1 MNSRMKPEPF
11 DRTRFLEF
19 LEKECGILPGDA
31 VLVGV
36 SGGADSLF
44 LLWHL
49 HENGFRTTAATFN
62 HQLRPSAADEAEF
75 VRRTCI
81 EWSVPFLG
89 GTQDVMS
96 YARQRNLST
105 EEAARECRYRFLFAA
120 AEKIGAAAVATGH
133 HADDQ
138 AETVLMHFIRGSG
151 LDGLAG
157 MRPRTFFP
165 QWSKTIPLV
174 RPILPISRTE
184 IESWCLEKGLQPV
197 SDESNMDI
205 NYFRNRLRNR
215 LIPLLE
221 AEYNPQIRKNI
232 NKTARVIQTDLD
244 WIDDLINQ
252 SWEKVVLPDLSD
264 ESRIVLNRSLFL
276 ELHPA
281 EQARILRKAAFGLRR
296 DARDFGFD
304 AVESGLAFFRNAKR
318 VDQISFPEKLKLL
331 RENEL
336 LIIACENTLL
346 NFEKYPQL
354 ENEDAVIPL
363 QEGQP
368 VHIGSWIFNAERRIV
383 QQGAFSDLLRLSKEG
398 PYCCLMDSEKVLPP
412 ITIRCAKK
420 GERFAPIGMNGKSQK
435 LSDFWINRKLPRQLR
450 SLYPV
455 IADRERI
462 LWIPGFQS
470 ADPCKITPETVEV
483 LFIQAILTE

>member
-1 MNSRMKPEPF
+1 MKPEPF
-11 DRTRFLEF
+11 DRIRFLEF
-19 LEKECGILPGDA
+19 LEKECGIIPGDSI
-31 VLVGV
+31 LVGV
-36 SGGADSLF
+36 SGGADSLY

-49 HENGFRTTAATFN
+49 QENGFRTTAATFN
-62 HQLRPSAADEAEF
+62 HQLRPSAADEVEF
-75 VRRTCI
+75 VRRICI
-81 EWSVPFLG
+81 EWSVPYLS
-89 GTQDVMS
+89 GTQDVLS
-96 YARQRNLST
+96 YARKQKLST
-105 EEAARECRYRFLFAA
+105 EEAARECRYRFLFDV

-138 AETVLMHFIRGSG
+138 AETVLMHFLRGSG
-151 LDGLAG
+151 PDGLAG

-174 RPILPISRTE
+174 RPILPISRME
-184 IESWCLEKGLQPV
+184 IESWCREKGLQPV
-197 SDESNMDI
+197 NDESNID
-205 NYFRNRLRNR
+205 NHYFRNRLRNR

-221 AEYNPQIRKNI
+221 AEYNPQVRKNI

-252 SWEKVVLPDLSD
+252 SWGKVVLPDLSN
-264 ESRIVLNRSLFL
+264 ESRVVLNRNLFL

-281 EQARILRKAAFGLRR
+281 EQARILRKAAFGLRP

-304 AVESGLAFFRNAKR
+304 AIESGLTFFRNAKR

-336 LIIACENTLL
+336 LIVACEDAPL

-354 ENEDAVIPL
+354 ENENAAIHL

-368 VHIGSWIFNAERRIV
+368 VRIGPWVFNAERKII
-383 QQGAFSDLLRLSKEG
+383 QPGTFSDLLRMSKED
-398 PYCCLMDSEKVLPP
+398 PFCCLMDYEKISPP
-412 ITIRCAKK
+412 IIIRCAKK

-470 ADPCKITPETVEV
+470 AEAGKITPETVEV
-483 LFIQAILTE
+483 LYIQAVLTE

>member
-1 MNSRMKPEPF
+1 MKPEPF
-11 DRTRFLEF
+11 DRIRFLEF
-19 LEKECGILPGDA
+19 LEKECGIIPGDSI
-31 VLVGV
+31 LVGV
-36 SGGADSLF
+36 SGGADSLY

-49 HENGFRTTAATFN
+49 QENGFRTTAATFN
-62 HQLRPSAADEAEF
+62 HQLRPSAADEVEF
-75 VRRTCI
+75 VQRICI
-81 EWSVPFLG
+81 EWSVPYLS
-89 GTQDVMS
+89 GTQDVLS
-96 YARQRNLST
+96 YARKQKLST
-105 EEAARECRYRFLFAA
+105 EEAARECRYRFLFDV

-138 AETVLMHFIRGSG
+138 AETVLMHFLRGSG
-151 LDGLAG
+151 PGGLAG

-184 IESWCLEKGLQPV
+184 IESWCREKGLQPV
-197 SDESNMDI
+197 NDESNMD
-205 NYFRNRLRNR
+205 NHYFRNRLRNR

-221 AEYNPQIRKNI
+221 AEYNPQVRKNI

-252 SWEKVVLPDLSD
+252 SWEKVVLPDLSN
-264 ESRIVLNRSLFL
+264 ESRVVLNRNLFL

-304 AVESGLAFFRNAKR
+304 AVESGLTFFRNAKR

-336 LIIACENTLL
+336 LIVACEDAPLD
-346 NFEKYPQL
+346 FEKYPQL
-354 ENEDAVIPL
+354 ENENAAIHL

-368 VHIGSWIFNAERRIV
+368 VRIGPWVFNAERKII
-383 QQGAFSDLLRLSKEG
+383 QPGTFSDLLRLSKED
-398 PYCCLMDSEKVLPP
+398 PFCCLMDYEKISPP
-412 ITIRCAKK
+412 IIIRCAKK

-470 ADPCKITPETVEV
+470 AEAGKITPETVEV
-483 LFIQAILTE
+483 LYIQAVLTE

>member
-1 MNSRMKPEPF
+1 MKPEPF
-11 DRTRFLEF
+11 DRIRFLEF
-19 LEKECGILPGDA
+19 LEKECGIIPGDSI
-31 VLVGV
+31 LVGV
-36 SGGADSLF
+36 SGGADSLY

-49 HENGFRTTAATFN
+49 QENGFRTTAATFN
-62 HQLRPSAADEAEF
+62 HQLRPSAADEVEF
-75 VRRTCI
+75 VRRICI
-81 EWSVPFLG
+81 EWSVPYLS
-89 GTQDVMS
+89 GTQDVLS
-96 YARQRNLST
+96 YARKQKLST
-105 EEAARECRYRFLFAA
+105 EEAARECRYRFLFDV

-138 AETVLMHFIRGSG
+138 AETVLMHFLRGSG
-151 LDGLAG
+151 PDGLAG

-184 IESWCLEKGLQPV
+184 IESWCREKGLQPV
-197 SDESNMDI
+197 NDESNMD
-205 NYFRNRLRNR
+205 NHYFRNRLRNR

-221 AEYNPQIRKNI
+221 AEYNPQVRKNI

-252 SWEKVVLPDLSD
+252 SWEKVVLPDLSN
-264 ESRIVLNRSLFL
+264 ESRVVLNRNLFL
-276 ELHPA
+276 ESHPA
-281 EQARILRKAAFGLRR
+281 EQARILRKAAFGLRP

-304 AVESGLAFFRNAKR
+304 AIESGLTFFRNAKR

-336 LIIACENTLL
+336 LIVACEDAPL
-346 NFEKYPQL
+346 NFDKYPQL
-354 ENEDAVIPL
+354 ENENVAIYL

-368 VHIGSWIFNAERRIV
+368 VQIGPWVFNAERKII
-383 QQGAFSDLLRLSKEG
+383 QPGTFSDLLRLSKED
-398 PYCCLMDSEKVLPP
+398 PFCCLMDYEKISPP
-412 ITIRCAKK
+412 IIIRCAKK

-470 ADPCKITPETVEV
+470 AEAGKITPETVEV
-483 LFIQAILTE
+483 LYIQAVLTE

>member
-1 MNSRMKPEPF
+1 MKPEPF
-11 DRTRFLEF
+11 DRIRFLEF
-19 LEKECGILPGDA
+19 LEKECGIIPGDSI
-31 VLVGV
+31 LVGV
-36 SGGADSLF
+36 SGGADSLY

-49 HENGFRTTAATFN
+49 QENGFRTTAATFN
-62 HQLRPSAADEAEF
+62 HQLRPSAADEVEF
-75 VRRTCI
+75 VRRICI
-81 EWSVPFLG
+81 EWSVPYLS
-89 GTQDVMS
+89 GTQDVLS
-96 YARQRNLST
+96 YARKQKLST
-105 EEAARECRYRFLFAA
+105 EEAARECRYRFLFDV

-138 AETVLMHFIRGSG
+138 AETVLMHFLRGSG
-151 LDGLAG
+151 PDGLAG

-184 IESWCLEKGLQPV
+184 IESWCREKGLQPV
-197 SDESNMDI
+197 NDESNID
-205 NYFRNRLRNR
+205 NHYFRNRLRNR

-221 AEYNPQIRKNI
+221 AEYNPQVRKNI
-232 NKTARVIQTDLD
+232 NKTARVIQMDLD

-252 SWEKVVLPDLSD
+252 SWEKVVLPDLSN
-264 ESRIVLNRSLFL
+264 ESRVVLNRNLFL
-276 ELHPA
+276 ESHPA
-281 EQARILRKAAFGLRR
+281 EQARILRKAAFGLRP

-304 AVESGLAFFRNAKR
+304 AIESGLTFFRNAKR

-336 LIIACENTLL
+336 LIVACEDAPL
-346 NFEKYPQL
+346 NFDKYPQL
-354 ENEDAVIPL
+354 ENENAAILL

-368 VHIGSWIFNAERRIV
+368 VQIGPWVFKAERKII
-383 QQGAFSDLLRLSKEG
+383 QPGTFSDLLRLSKG
-398 PYCCLMDSEKVLPP
+398 DPFCCLMDYEKISPP

-470 ADPCKITPETVEV
+470 AEAGKITPETVEV
-483 LFIQAILTE
+483 LYIQAVLTE

>member
-1 MNSRMKPEPF
+1 MKPEPF
-11 DRTRFLEF
+11 DRIRFLEF
-19 LEKECGILPGDA
+19 LEKECGIIPGDSI
-31 VLVGV
+31 LVGV
-36 SGGADSLF
+36 SGGADSLY

-49 HENGFRTTAATFN
+49 QENGFRTTAATFN
-62 HQLRPSAADEAEF
+62 HQLRPSAADEVEF
-75 VRRTCI
+75 VRRICI
-81 EWSVPFLG
+81 EWSVPYLS
-89 GTQDVMS
+89 GTQDVLS
-96 YARQRNLST
+96 YARKQKLST
-105 EEAARECRYRFLFAA
+105 EEAARECRYRFLFDA

-138 AETVLMHFIRGSG
+138 AETVLMHFLRGSG
-151 LDGLAG
+151 PDGLAG

-174 RPILPISRTE
+174 RPILPISRME
-184 IESWCLEKGLQPV
+184 IESWCREKGLQPV
-197 SDESNMDI
+197 NDESNID
-205 NYFRNRLRNR
+205 NHYFRNRLRNR

-221 AEYNPQIRKNI
+221 AEYNPQVRKNI
-232 NKTARVIQTDLD
+232 NKTARVTQTDLD

-252 SWEKVVLPDLSD
+252 SWEKVVLPDLSN

-276 ELHPA
+276 KLHPA
-281 EQARILRKAAFGLRR
+281 EQARILRKAAFGLRP

-304 AVESGLAFFRNAKR
+304 AVESGLTFFRNAKR

-336 LIIACENTLL
+336 LIVACEDAPL
-346 NFEKYPQL
+346 NFDKYPQL
-354 ENEDAVIPL
+354 ENENVAIYL

-368 VHIGSWIFNAERRIV
+368 VQIGPWVFNAERKII
-383 QQGAFSDLLRLSKEG
+383 QPGTFSDLLRLSKED
-398 PYCCLMDSEKVLPP
+398 PFCCLMDYEKISPP

-470 ADPCKITPETVEV
+470 AEAGKITPETVEV
-483 LFIQAILTE
+483 LYIQAVLTE

>member
-1 MNSRMKPEPF
+1 MKPEPF
-11 DRTRFLEF
+11 DRIRFLEF
-19 LEKECGILPGDA
+19 LEKECGIIPGDSI
-31 VLVGV
+31 LVGV
-36 SGGADSLF
+36 SGGADSLY

-49 HENGFRTTAATFN
+49 QENGFRTTAATFN
-62 HQLRPSAADEAEF
+62 HQLRPSAADEVEF
-75 VRRTCI
+75 VRRICI
-81 EWSVPFLG
+81 EWSVPYLS
-89 GTQDVMS
+89 GTQDVLS
-96 YARQRNLST
+96 YARKQKLST
-105 EEAARECRYRFLFAA
+105 EEAARECRYRFLFDA

-138 AETVLMHFIRGSG
+138 AETVLMHFLRGSG
-151 LDGLAG
+151 PDGLAG

-174 RPILPISRTE
+174 RPILPISRME
-184 IESWCLEKGLQPV
+184 IESWCREKGLQPV
-197 SDESNMDI
+197 NDESNID
-205 NYFRNRLRNR
+205 NHYFRNRLRNR

-221 AEYNPQIRKNI
+221 AEYNPQVRKNI

-252 SWEKVVLPDLSD
+252 SWGKVVLPDLSN
-264 ESRIVLNRSLFL
+264 ESRVVLNRNLFL

-304 AVESGLAFFRNAKR
+304 AVESGLTFFRNAKR

-336 LIIACENTLL
+336 LIVACEDAPL
-346 NFEKYPQL
+346 NFDKYPQL
-354 ENEDAVIPL
+354 ENENAAILL

-368 VHIGSWIFNAERRIV
+368 VRIGPWVFNAERKII
-383 QQGAFSDLLRLSKEG
+383 QPGTFSDLLRLSKED
-398 PYCCLMDSEKVLPP
+398 PFCCLMDYEKISPP
-412 ITIRCAKK
+412 IIIRCAKK

-470 ADPCKITPETVEV
+470 AEAGKITPETVEV
-483 LFIQAILTE
+483 LYIQAVLTE

>member
-1 MNSRMKPEPF
+1 M
-11 DRTRFLEF
+11 
-19 LEKECGILPGDA
+19 
-31 VLVGV
+31 
-36 SGGADSLF
+36 
-44 LLWHL
+44 
-49 HENGFRTTAATFN
+49 
-62 HQLRPSAADEAEF
+62 
-75 VRRTCI
+75 
-81 EWSVPFLG
+81 
-89 GTQDVMS
+89 
-96 YARQRNLST
+96 
-105 EEAARECRYRFLFAA
+105 
-120 AEKIGAAAVATGH
+120 ATGH

-138 AETVLMHFIRGSG
+138 AETVLMHFLRGSG
-151 LDGLAG
+151 PDGLAG

-174 RPILPISRTE
+174 RPILPISRME
-184 IESWCLEKGLQPV
+184 IESWCREKGLQPV
-197 SDESNMDI
+197 NDESNID
-205 NYFRNRLRNR
+205 NHYFRNRLRNR

-252 SWEKVVLPDLSD
+252 SWGKVVLPDLSN
-264 ESRIVLNRSLFL
+264 ESRVVLNRNLFL

-304 AVESGLAFFRNAKR
+304 AVESGLTFFRNAKR

-336 LIIACENTLL
+336 LIVACEDAPL
-346 NFEKYPQL
+346 NFDKYPQL
-354 ENEDAVIPL
+354 ENENVAIYL

-368 VHIGSWIFNAERRIV
+368 VQIGPWVFNAERKII
-383 QQGAFSDLLRLSKEG
+383 QPGTFSDLLRLSKED
-398 PYCCLMDSEKVLPP
+398 PFCCLMDYEKISPP
-412 ITIRCAKK
+412 IIIRCAKK

-470 ADPCKITPETVEV
+470 AEAGKITPETVEV
-483 LFIQAILTE
+483 LYIQAVLTE

>member
-1 MNSRMKPEPF
+1 MKPEPF
-11 DRTRFLEF
+11 DRIRFLEF
-19 LEKECGILPGDA
+19 LEKECGIIPGDSI
-31 VLVGV
+31 LVGV
-36 SGGADSLF
+36 SGGADSLY

-49 HENGFRTTAATFN
+49 QENGFRTTAATFN
-62 HQLRPSAADEAEF
+62 HQLRPSAADEVEF
-75 VRRTCI
+75 VRRICI
-81 EWSVPFLG
+81 EWSVPYLS
-89 GTQDVMS
+89 GTQDVLS
-96 YARQRNLST
+96 YARKQKLST
-105 EEAARECRYRFLFAA
+105 EEAARECRYRFLFDV

-138 AETVLMHFIRGSG
+138 AETVLMHFLRGSG
-151 LDGLAG
+151 PDGLAG

-165 QWSKTIPLV
+165 QLSKTIPLV

-184 IESWCLEKGLQPV
+184 IESWCREKGLQPV
-197 SDESNMDI
+197 NDESNMD
-205 NYFRNRLRNR
+205 NHYFRNRLRNR

-221 AEYNPQIRKNI
+221 AEYNPQVRKNI

-252 SWEKVVLPDLSD
+252 SWEKVVLPDLSN
-264 ESRIVLNRSLFL
+264 ESRVVLNRNLFL
-276 ELHPA
+276 ESHPA
-281 EQARILRKAAFGLRR
+281 EQARILRKAAFGLRP

-304 AVESGLAFFRNAKR
+304 AIESGLTFFRNAKR

-336 LIIACENTLL
+336 LIVACEDAPL
-346 NFEKYPQL
+346 NFDKYPQL
-354 ENEDAVIPL
+354 ENENVAIYL

-368 VHIGSWIFNAERRIV
+368 VQIGPWVFNAERKII
-383 QQGAFSDLLRLSKEG
+383 QPGTFSDLLRLSKED
-398 PYCCLMDSEKVLPP
+398 PFCCLMDYEKISPP
-412 ITIRCAKK
+412 IIIRCAKK

-470 ADPCKITPETVEV
+470 AEAGKITPETVEV
-483 LFIQAILTE
+483 LYIQAVLTE

>member
-1 MNSRMKPEPF
+1 MKPEPF
-11 DRTRFLEF
+11 DRIRFLEF
-19 LEKECGILPGDA
+19 LEKECGIIPGDSI
-31 VLVGV
+31 LVGV
-36 SGGADSLF
+36 SGGADSLY

-49 HENGFRTTAATFN
+49 QENGFRTTAATFN
-62 HQLRPSAADEAEF
+62 HQLRPSAADEVEF
-75 VRRTCI
+75 VRRICI
-81 EWSVPFLG
+81 EWSVPYLS
-89 GTQDVMS
+89 GTQDVLS
-96 YARQRNLST
+96 YARKQKLST
-105 EEAARECRYRFLFAA
+105 EEAARECRYRFLFDA

-138 AETVLMHFIRGSG
+138 AETVLMHFLRGSG
-151 LDGLAG
+151 PDGLAG

-174 RPILPISRTE
+174 RPILPISRME
-184 IESWCLEKGLQPV
+184 IESWCREKGLQPV
-197 SDESNMDI
+197 NDESNMD
-205 NYFRNRLRNR
+205 NHYFRNRLRNR

-221 AEYNPQIRKNI
+221 AEYNPQVRKNI

-252 SWEKVVLPDLSD
+252 SWEKVVLPDLSN
-264 ESRIVLNRSLFL
+264 ESRVVLNRNLFL
-276 ELHPA
+276 ESHPA
-281 EQARILRKAAFGLRR
+281 EQARILRKAAFGLRP

-304 AVESGLAFFRNAKR
+304 AIESGLTFFRNAKR

-336 LIIACENTLL
+336 LIVACEDAPL
-346 NFEKYPQL
+346 NFDKYPQL
-354 ENEDAVIPL
+354 ENENVAIYL

-368 VHIGSWIFNAERRIV
+368 VQIGPWVFNAERKII
-383 QQGAFSDLLRLSKEG
+383 QPGTFSDLLRLSKED
-398 PYCCLMDSEKVLPP
+398 PFCCLMDYEKISPP

-470 ADPCKITPETVEV
+470 AEAGKITPETVEV
-483 LFIQAILTE
+483 LYIQAVLTE